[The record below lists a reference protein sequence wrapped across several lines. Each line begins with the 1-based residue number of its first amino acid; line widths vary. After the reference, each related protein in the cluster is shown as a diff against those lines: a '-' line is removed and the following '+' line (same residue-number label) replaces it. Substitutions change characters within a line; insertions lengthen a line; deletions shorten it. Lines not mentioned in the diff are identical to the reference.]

1 VDVYLGLGSNEGDR
15 RSYILSALSLL
26 KSSVQITK
34 ISPLYENPALLPDN
48 CNSSWNRPF
57 LNMVLKGKTSLKIE
71 NLFSVVQSIETQLG
85 RLKEHHRWSP
95 RTIDIDI
102 LAVDGMKWRN
112 ETLIIPHP
120 FLAERD
126 FVLSPFRDLEPDLKI
141 NNQSVLELSR
151 KLKNKLPAWMDIFN
165 LTPDSFS
172 DGGALFD
179 KMEISKKVKNKI
191 KEKIK
196 MDMEFFVHYLDV
208 GGYSTRPGALDIDI
222 EEEWRRICPFFEVL
236 KDVNHM
242 MKISVD
248 TFRAEVAKKALKHG
262 ADVINDVSGLSDS
275 QMLDLLKDSDCD
287 YILMHSLSV
296 PADKKNTFS
305 EQQNPVK
312 EITNW
317 LEQKLNILEKNRINL
332 SRIIFDPG
340 IGFGKTAQQSL
351 ILLKNLTAF
360 MKYPV
365 RLMAGHSRKSFIADF
380 SKIQD
385 PALRDFESIG
395 ISMKLAEKGVDII
408 RVHNAPKHARAWLA
422 RKHIS

>member
-196 MDMEFFVHYLDV
+196 MDMEFFVHYL
-208 GGYSTRPGALDIDI
+208 
-222 EEEWRRICPFFEVL
+222 
-236 KDVNHM
+236 
-242 MKISVD
+242 
-248 TFRAEVAKKALKHG
+248 
-262 ADVINDVSGLSDS
+262 
-275 QMLDLLKDSDCD
+275 
-287 YILMHSLSV
+287 
-296 PADKKNTFS
+296 
-305 EQQNPVK
+305 
-312 EITNW
+312 
-317 LEQKLNILEKNRINL
+317 
-332 SRIIFDPG
+332 
-340 IGFGKTAQQSL
+340 
-351 ILLKNLTAF
+351 
-360 MKYPV
+360 
-365 RLMAGHSRKSFIADF
+365 
-380 SKIQD
+380 
-385 PALRDFESIG
+385 
-395 ISMKLAEKGVDII
+395 
-408 RVHNAPKHARAWLA
+408 
-422 RKHIS
+422 